1 MLYLR
6 RTKGSTR
13 NRKEVLFMD
22 LALTNFSSPGLQVL
36 EDIKKAV
43 INEKKF
49 LVNEDILEDFSKSL
63 RQVAD
68 ATRETYLKGARH
80 FVAYCLENNIEEV
93 AEEDITKYVNCL
105 YSSYSASTINMYLTA
120 LRKFYKFLNKKGI
133 KNLASDIESIR
144 NSRNPK
150 KDPLT
155 KDQALELLSSI
166 DRTTEE
172 GLRNYALVNLLLR
185 QGLRTIEL
193 ERANVGDLRTLGTKH
208 LLQVQRKGHHEKDDY
223 IKLRP
228 ATYEAILD
236 YLATRKDAKAND
248 PLFTSLSNR
257 DKGSRLKTRTIRHIV
272 KGLLLNIGIN
282 SPRITS
288 HSLRHSAIT
297 FALLG
302 GASIQEAQLLA
313 GHENINT
320 TLIYA
325 HNLDKLNTDYEE
337 HIDNYLES

>member
-1 MLYLR
+1 
-6 RTKGSTR
+6 
-13 NRKEVLFMD
+13 MD
-22 LALTNFSSPGLQVL
+22 LALTNFSSVGLKAL

-43 INEKKF
+43 VNEKKF
-49 LVNEDILEDFSKSL
+49 LVNEEILEEFIRSL
-63 RQVAD
+63 RKKTE
-68 ATRETYLKGARH
+68 ATKETYLKGARH
-80 FVAYCLENNIEEV
+80 FVAYCLDHNIEEV
-93 AEEDITKYVNCL
+93 EEQDITNYVNWL

-120 LRKFYKFLNKKGI
+120 LRNFYRFLNKKGI
-133 KNLASDIESIR
+133 KNLASDIESVR

-155 KDQALELLSSI
+155 KDQALELLNSI
-166 DRTTEE
+166 DKTTEE
-172 GLRNYALVNLLLR
+172 GLRNYAIINLLLR

-208 LLQVQRKGHHEKDDY
+208 LLEVQRKGHQEKDDY
-223 IKLRP
+223 IKLLP

-236 YLATRKDAKAND
+236 YLATRKDAKAED

-302 GASIQEAQLLA
+302 GASIQEAQLIA
-313 GHENINT
+313 GHENVNT

-337 HIDNYLES
+337 HIDQYLES